1 MGKDDQKRNEGYR
14 EPDASAASVRQRTF
28 WFLMLH
34 AALLLYSTSGLF
46 SKTASSFPFMSPK
59 FLLFY
64 AGMILVLGIYA
75 ILWQQIISR
84 LPVTFAYANK
94 AVTVIWGVV
103 LGRLIFGE
111 HVSRMQIAACGIIML
126 GTVLYVLADRKEV
139 KP

>member
-75 ILWQQIISR
+75 ILWQDRKSTR
-84 LPVTFAYANK
+84 LNSSHPT
-94 AVTVIWGVV
+94 T
-103 LGRLIFGE
+103 
-111 HVSRMQIAACGIIML
+111 SRMPSSA
-126 GTVLYVLADRKEV
+126 
-139 KP
+139 